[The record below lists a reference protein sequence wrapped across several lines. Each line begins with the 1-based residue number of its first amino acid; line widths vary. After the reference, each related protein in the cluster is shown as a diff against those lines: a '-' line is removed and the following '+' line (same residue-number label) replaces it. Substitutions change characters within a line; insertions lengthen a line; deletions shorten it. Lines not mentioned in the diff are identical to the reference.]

1 MTKQIQ
7 ALVNSQV
14 LRHKTCMSAHSV
26 LISAVKGTHSSCS
39 LPFRRYLKQ
48 VHIIFTSIH
57 VSIVVGIYANKRQ
70 QEKSW
75 SVQKTHSVSL
85 CWSFQYICCIL
96 LCLYFSAVFLLPSMV
111 CILVTS
117 FTSCFLTCLFFFYF
131 LSLLSLFSVSAQLF
145 PPNHILCRSSFVFIG
160 CWVFHLFDRL
170 HLFPMFHLNFIILHK
185 KICYWHLII
194 LLSIHP
200 SIRYAHV

>member
-117 FTSCFLTCLFFFYF
+117 FTSCFLTCLFVFFISFPSSPYF
-131 LSLLSLFSVSAQLF
+131 LSQLSCSHPITSCVDLVLFSLDVGFSTCLTACIYSQ
-145 PPNHILCRSSFVFIG
+145 CST
-160 CWVFHLFDRL
+160 
-170 HLFPMFHLNFIILHK
+170 
-185 KICYWHLII
+185 
-194 LLSIHP
+194 
-200 SIRYAHV
+200 